1 VTLAVDAVV
10 VAGGIFLGRLVA
22 RALRQR
28 RQRHTGP
35 EVDAEASPSVD
46 AEASRSER
54 DAEASRSEGDAEASV
69 SEDAE
74 ESRSKEAGAQTPI
87 DEPASKN
94 AEGSLPPK
102 AARGIGGVGRNA
114 SDALAGFVC
123 RLGDVVV
130 RRLEGDEA
138 WLAGALVF
146 AEERPVIVLFIAPD
160 AGGGRA
166 VLVPGPGHTTLSWLS
181 PIAPEHVPMGGE
193 PPRALEHAGTRF
205 ERTRRLPVRVQRL
218 GTGAPRVGA
227 SAVIG
232 EYAAA
237 GLERLVVVAGSEA
250 ALAWRG
256 VSLSA
261 SEYEVLPGGQS
272 TLGA

>member
-28 RQRHTGP
+28 RQRQTGP
-35 EVDAEASPSVD
+35 EVDATASPSED
-46 AEASRSER
+46 ATASP
-54 DAEASRSEGDAEASV
+54 
-69 SEDAE
+69 SEDATASPSE
-74 ESRSKEAGAQTPI
+74 DATGSRSKVEAQASI
-87 DEPASKN
+87 DEPASFSKN
-94 AEGSLPPK
+94 DERSARLK
-102 AARGIGGVGRNA
+102 AARESVGVDPDA

-123 RLGDVVV
+123 RLGDVIV

-146 AEERPVIVLFIAPD
+146 AEERPIVVLFIAPD

-166 VLVPGPGHTTLSWLS
+166 VLVPGPGQTTLSWLS
-181 PIAPEHVPMGGE
+181 PIEHGHVPVSGE
-193 PPRALEHAGTRF
+193 PPQALEHAGTHF
-205 ERTRRLPVRVQRL
+205 ERTRRLPVRVQRV

-227 SAVIG
+227 SAVLG

-237 GLERLVVVAGSEA
+237 GLARLVVVAGSEA

-261 SEYEVLPGGQS
+261 SEYEILPGGQS
-272 TLGA
+272 TLGP

>member
-28 RQRHTGP
+28 RQRQTASGP
-35 EVDAEASPSVD
+35 RASPSVD
-46 AEASRSER
+46 APASPSE
-54 DAEASRSEGDAEASV
+54 DAAASPSVDAAASPSEDAPASPSV
-69 SEDAE
+69 DAPASASEDAE
-74 ESRSKEAGAQTPI
+74 GSSSKDAERARPKDSRK
-87 DEPASKN
+87 
-94 AEGSLPPK
+94 
-102 AARGIGGVGRNA
+102 IGGTDRSA
-114 SDALAGFVC
+114 ADALTGFVC
-123 RLGDVVV
+123 RLGDVIV

-138 WLAGALVF
+138 WLAGALVL
-146 AEERPVIVLFIAPD
+146 AEERPMIVLFIAPD

-166 VLVPGPGHTTLSWLS
+166 VLVPGPGQTTLSWLS
-181 PIAPEHVPMGGE
+181 PITPGQVPLGGE
-193 PPRALEHAGTRF
+193 PPQAIEHAGTHF

-218 GTGAPRVGA
+218 GTGAPPVGA

-237 GLERLVVVAGSEA
+237 GLERLVIVAGSEA
-250 ALAWRG
+250 SLAWRG

-261 SEYEVLPGGQS
+261 AEYDVLPGGAS
-272 TLGA
+272 TLGT

>member
-1 VTLAVDAVV
+1 MHGLYAIVDAVV

-22 RALRQR
+22 RALRRR
-28 RQRHTGP
+28 RQRQTAVDATASRSDDATASRSDDAASRS
-35 EVDAEASPSVD
+35 EDAEAPGSGD
-46 AEASRSER
+46 AEASRSKEPHP
-54 DAEASRSEGDAEASV
+54 EAS
-69 SEDAE
+69 
-74 ESRSKEAGAQTPI
+74 I
-87 DEPASKN
+87 DEPASRSKN
-94 AEGSLPPK
+94 AERSAHPK
-102 AARGIGGVGRNA
+102 SARGIGGVERNA
-114 SDALAGFVC
+114 SDALVGFVC

-146 AEERPVIVLFIAPD
+146 AEERPMIVLFIAPD

-166 VLVPGPGHTTLSWLS
+166 VLVPGPGQTTLSWLS
-181 PIAPEHVPMGGE
+181 PIEPGQVPAGGE
-193 PPRALEHAGTRF
+193 PPQALEHAGMRF

-218 GTGAPRVGA
+218 GTGAPRVGT

-237 GLERLVVVAGSEA
+237 GLERLVIVAGSDA

-261 SEYEVLPGGQS
+261 AEYEVLPGGQS